1 MNFLFVL
8 LFLDPFA
15 LKRNV
20 ARSLNSQM
28 VFEYILERFRTA
40 YKYFACPQNK
50 DGIKT
55 KLDTKKKD
63 KGKIGS
69 KKPGEPV
76 TNCCLPQQ
84 ANITEKQNMGHI
96 SDIQECGFNECSE
109 MGPVSKR
116 CASENLE
123 SLLVK
128 KPEIVKTNSETREEI
143 VLLITNECCELE
155 QKSTKAKDDHEP
167 STEEELS
174 SRCIFGEH
182 RSYDTDSVN
191 ELPGTESKPSSEMEH
206 PQKVMCLGT
215 STAAT
220 SHNCKAV
227 GEIQDTKDEV
237 TTEDMHYVF
246 DKFILTSGKVKCV

>member
-1 MNFLFVL
+1 
-8 LFLDPFA
+8 
-15 LKRNV
+15 
-20 ARSLNSQM
+20 M

-63 KGKIGS
+63 RGKVGS

-84 ANITEKQNMGHI
+84 ANITGKANTGRI
-96 SDIQECGFNECSE
+96 CDIQECEFNECSE
-109 MGPVSKR
+109 MESTSKR
-116 CASENLE
+116 STSENLE

-128 KPEIVKTNSETREEI
+128 KPETVKTNSEVREEN

-155 QKSTKAKDDHEP
+155 QKSPKAKDDQ
-167 STEEELS
+167 ELS
-174 SRCIFGEH
+174 TDEKLGHHCILSEH
-182 RSYDTDSVN
+182 RSYDTDSIN
-191 ELPGTESKPSSEMEH
+191 ELFGTESRQHSVMEH
-206 PQKVMCLGT
+206 PQESMCSGT

-246 DKFILTSGKVKCV
+246 DKFILTSGKVKLLETYSNYFSYFCYEMAHVNFIMILVIE